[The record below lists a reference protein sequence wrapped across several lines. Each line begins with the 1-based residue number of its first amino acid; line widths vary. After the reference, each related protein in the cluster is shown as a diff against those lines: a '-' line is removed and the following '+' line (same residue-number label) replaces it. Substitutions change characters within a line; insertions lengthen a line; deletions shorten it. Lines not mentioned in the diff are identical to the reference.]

1 MAIGTR
7 ERFIAT
13 TARLLLY
20 RGYYG
25 TALSDIIEQSGA
37 PRGSLYF
44 HFPGG
49 KDELVLAA
57 TRASADEATQ
67 ALADALAHAP
77 GPAVAVR
84 TYAEEAA
91 RLMRESDYTF
101 GCPVAPVVL
110 DADGGFPELAELCRA
125 TFAGWVEM
133 LRAAFAAAGMANR
146 RAKALATIVV
156 TAIEGALL
164 MARSYRD
171 PAPLET
177 AAAELER
184 LVAAG
189 LPRNR
194 QRRMGRVGRTAAP
207 PPR

>member
-1 MAIGTR
+1 MAAGTR

-13 TARLLLY
+13 TARLLLF

-57 TRASADEATQ
+57 TRAGADQATRALAE
-67 ALADALAHAP
+67 ALADAP
-77 GPAVAVR
+77 DPAAGVR
-84 TYAEEAA
+84 AYAEEAA
-91 RLMRESDYTF
+91 RLMRESGYTF
-101 GCPVAPVVL
+101 GCPLAPVVL
-110 DADGGFPELAELCRA
+110 DGEGGLPALAELCRA
-125 TFAGWVEM
+125 TFAAWTG
-133 LRAAFAAAGMANR
+133 LLHTAFAGAGMPGR

-156 TAIEGALL
+156 TTIEGALL

-171 PAPLET
+171 AAPLET

-189 LPRNR
+189 LPPNG
-194 QRRMGRVGRTAAP
+194 RRRARRAARAATP
-207 PPR
+207 PAR